1 MPVFWECDRCTA
13 CCRWPGQVR
22 LTETETARIA
32 AHLGLS
38 EAEFIQLH
46 TRLTAQRD
54 GLALLDK
61 PDGSC
66 AFLDGTDCRIQ
77 PVKPQQCRDFPNLW
91 NFPDFEKICRA
102 RPVDVSPEEWRRRV
116 ARATGREVFTF
127 PAPPASHTARP
138 MSSKTLR
145 IAALAGDGIGP
156 EVMREAL
163 KVLAAAG
170 RKFQI
175 DLAVTEAPV
184 GWAGIDAAGKALPD
198 ATLELCRR
206 SDAILF
212 GSVGLPDRD
221 PTIPK
226 EERPERAAL
235 LRIRKEFGLF
245 ANLRPVQ
252 LPKALSHACPLKP
265 ERQGDGI
272 DLLVV
277 RELTGGMYFGQP
289 KKTEEI
295 TLADGSRVLRAIDTM
310 VYTTPEIERIA
321 HVSFRAARL
330 RRKKV
335 TSIDKANVLENGVLW
350 REVVSRV
357 AKEYPDVTLDHLFV
371 DNAAMQFLL
380 KPTQFDVVLCENMFG
395 DILSD
400 EAAALAGSLGMLPSA
415 SLGTTTGQQT
425 FGFYE
430 PAGGTAPDIAGK
442 NLANPIAQIL
452 STAMMLRYSFG
463 LSEPAAAI
471 DNAVRKV
478 IDAGLRTGDIYTPAD
493 PNARK
498 VGTREMGDAI
508 AAAL

>member
-1 MPVFWECDRCTA
+1 
-13 CCRWPGQVR
+13 
-22 LTETETARIA
+22 
-32 AHLGLS
+32 
-38 EAEFIQLH
+38 
-46 TRLTAQRD
+46 
-54 GLALLDK
+54 
-61 PDGSC
+61 
-66 AFLDGTDCRIQ
+66 
-77 PVKPQQCRDFPNLW
+77 
-91 NFPDFEKICRA
+91 
-102 RPVDVSPEEWRRRV
+102 
-116 ARATGREVFTF
+116 
-127 PAPPASHTARP
+127 
-138 MSSKTLR
+138 MSSYK

-156 EVMREAL
+156 EVAREAI
-163 KVLAAAG
+163 KVLRAVEQ
-170 RKFQI
+170 KFSI
-175 DLAVTEAPV
+175 RFDITEAPV

-198 ATLELCRR
+198 ATLALCKQ

-252 LPKALSHACPLKP
+252 LPKALAHSCPLTP

-272 DLLVV
+272 DILVV

-295 TLADGSRVLRAIDTM
+295 TQPDRTDGNLHPIRRAIDTM

-321 HVSFRAARL
+321 HVAFKAAQL
-330 RRKKV
+330 RRKKL
-335 TSIDKANVLENGVLW
+335 TSIDKANVLENGILW
-350 REVVSRV
+350 RETVTQI
-357 AKEYPDVTLDHLFV
+357 AKEYPDVTLEHMFV
-371 DNAAMQFLL
+371 DNGAMQLML
-380 KPTQFDVVLCENMFG
+380 RPTQFDVMLCENMVG

-415 SLGTTTGQQT
+415 SLGATEAGKT

-452 STAMMLRYSFG
+452 SAALMLRYSFQR
-463 LSEPAAAI
+463 EDAAKAI
-471 DNAVRKV
+471 ENAVTV
-478 IDAGLRTGDIYTPAD
+478 AINAGLRTGDIFSAAD
-493 PNARK
+493 TKAHR
-498 VGTREMGDAI
+498 VGTTEMGDTI
-508 AAAL
+508 AKNI